1 MINMDMTLSNK
12 VEWVERKALEILEAV
27 FLISLKSSLVGGL
40 EDNHQEDEDLKE
52 EVIFVIICPFHYS
65 KLSLERNHK

>member
-1 MINMDMTLSNK
+1 MINMDMMLSNK
-12 VEWVERKALEILEAV
+12 VEWVELKALEILQVA
-27 FLISLKSSLVGGL
+27 FLISLKSSLAGVL

-52 EVIFVIICPFHYS
+52 EVIFVIICPFLYS

>member
-12 VEWVERKALEILEAV
+12 VEWVELKALEILQAA
-27 FLISLKSSLVGGL
+27 FLIFLKSSLVEGL
-40 EDNHQEDEDLKE
+40 GDNHQEDEELKE
-52 EVIFVIICPFHYS
+52 EVIFAIICPFHYS